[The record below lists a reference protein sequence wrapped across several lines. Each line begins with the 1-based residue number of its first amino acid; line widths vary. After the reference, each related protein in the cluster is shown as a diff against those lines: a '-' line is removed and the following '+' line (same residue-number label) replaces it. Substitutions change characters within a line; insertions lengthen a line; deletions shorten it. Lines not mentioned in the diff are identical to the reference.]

1 MSGSDDAARTA
12 EAAARASY
20 GKLVAILAMQG
31 RDIAAAE
38 DALSE
43 ALISALTVWPERGV
57 PQNPEGW
64 LVTAARNRLKNADR
78 AGRVRQLAVP
88 EVERRLGLPEAEAA
102 VPDHRLRLM
111 FACAHPA
118 IDPGVR
124 TPLMLQTV
132 LGIDA
137 ARMAP
142 VFLTQPATLSQRL
155 VRAKLRIRDAG
166 LRLTLP
172 EPEAMA
178 ERLGA
183 VLDAIYAAFGQGW
196 DGMEHP
202 DAQESLTGEAI
213 WLARLV
219 VHLLPEEPEPAGL
232 LALMLYCTARRG
244 ARRDA
249 SGAFVP
255 LDRQDARLWDRTMI
269 IEAEGLLTR
278 AAQAGRFGRFQCEAA
293 IQSVHVQRPIT
304 GQVNL
309 KALRLLYDLLVQQT
323 DSIGARIGQA
333 VVIAEAGD
341 PLAALEALDALPAQV
356 ARHQPWWVARA
367 HVAQLAGQRDRALAD
382 LAQAIALTED
392 AAVRAH
398 LVDVRFALDAGP

>member
-88 EVERRLGLPEAEAA
+88 EVERRLALPEAEAA

-137 ARMAP
+137 ARMAR
-142 VFLTQPATLSQRL
+142 VFLTTPATLSQRL
-155 VRAKLRIRDAG
+155 VRAKLRIRDA
-166 LRLTLP
+166 
-172 EPEAMA
+172 ACA
-178 ERLGA
+178 
-183 VLDAIYAAFGQGW
+183 
-196 DGMEHP
+196 
-202 DAQESLTGEAI
+202 
-213 WLARLV
+213 
-219 VHLLPEEPEPAGL
+219 
-232 LALMLYCTARRG
+232 
-244 ARRDA
+244 
-249 SGAFVP
+249 
-255 LDRQDARLWDRTMI
+255 
-269 IEAEGLLTR
+269 
-278 AAQAGRFGRFQCEAA
+278 
-293 IQSVHVQRPIT
+293 
-304 GQVNL
+304 
-309 KALRLLYDLLVQQT
+309 
-323 DSIGARIGQA
+323 
-333 VVIAEAGD
+333 
-341 PLAALEALDALPAQV
+341 
-356 ARHQPWWVARA
+356 
-367 HVAQLAGQRDRALAD
+367 
-382 LAQAIALTED
+382 
-392 AAVRAH
+392 
-398 LVDVRFALDAGP
+398 